1 MWQGRFLLAG
11 RDQVSN
17 RVRIP
22 PANAVA
28 YRRLRDYIF
37 TPFPPIAP
45 RTKRWLDGELS
56 NWHWDWPEFNID
68 AEEINAEPEPLLL
81 DNYRA

>member
-1 MWQGRFLLAG
+1 MHNPLSLEGERLMPK
-11 RDQVSN
+11 R
-17 RVRIP
+17 
-22 PANAVA
+22 A

-56 NWHWDWPEFNID
+56 NWHRDWPEFNID

>member
-1 MWQGRFLLAG
+1 MPKR
-11 RDQVSN
+11 
-17 RVRIP
+17 
-22 PANAVA
+22 A

-45 RTKRWLDGELS
+45 QRWLDGELS
-56 NWHWDWPEFNID
+56 NWHRDWPEFNID

>member
-1 MWQGRFLLAG
+1 MDLPARSIQSTTRSHKLFLNLCKT
-11 RDQVSN
+11 DHISPTK
-17 RVRIP
+17 ICT
-22 PANAVA
+22 
-28 YRRLRDYIF
+28 IF

-56 NWHWDWPEFNID
+56 NWHRDWPEFNID

>member
-1 MWQGRFLLAG
+1 MPKR
-11 RDQVSN
+11 
-17 RVRIP
+17 
-22 PANAVA
+22 A
-28 YRRLRDYIF
+28 YRRLRDYI
-37 TPFPPIAP
+37 FPPIAP

-56 NWHWDWPEFNID
+56 NWHSDWPEFNID